1 MKRRKSRREK
11 DSRAKGRLRAKIL
24 AAKRER
30 EREEEKEPLA
40 SQKSPPP
47 PPPPPPPRFWTP
59 FDPIVL
65 LHGPWDPLRSPQRG
79 KGGRGRRGPCS
90 RGSGRGV
97 QKNPF
102 ASKDHLPSLFIHLRG
117 GGLPFFYSSFVASV
131 SLAEIRGG
139 GRGKEDH
146 HSKQRQEKRMGD
158 KQNFQK
164 QSFILSK
171 C

>member
-1 MKRRKSRREK
+1 M
-11 DSRAKGRLRAKIL
+11 

-47 PPPPPPPRFWTP
+47 PPPPPRFWTP
-59 FDPIVL
+59 FDPIL
-65 LHGPWDPLRSPQRG
+65 LIHPVGPPAVSSKG
-79 KGGRGRRGPCS
+79 KGWWRKKRTLLAWEWKK
-90 RGSGRGV
+90 GSA
-97 QKNPF
+97 KNPF

-117 GGLPFFYSSFVASV
+117 GGLPFFYSSSVASV
-131 SLAEIRGG
+131 SLEEIRGR

-158 KQNFQK
+158 KQNFRK
-164 QSFILSK
+164 QFSISSK

>member
-24 AAKRER
+24 VAKRER
-30 EREEEKEPLA
+30 EGGEEKEPLA
-40 SQKSPPP
+40 SQKKSSSS
-47 PPPPPPPRFWTP
+47 T
-59 FDPIVL
+59 VL
-65 LHGPWDPLRSPQRG
+65 DPLRSHPSPPPRPVGPPAVSSKG
-79 KGGRGRRGPCS
+79 KGWWRKKRTLLAWEWKK
-90 RGSGRGV
+90 GSA
-97 QKNPF
+97 KNPF

-117 GGLPFFYSSFVASV
+117 GGLPFFYSSSVASV
-131 SLAEIRGG
+131 SLEEIRGG

-146 HSKQRQEKRMGD
+146 HSKQPQEKRMGD

-164 QSFILSK
+164 QSSISSK